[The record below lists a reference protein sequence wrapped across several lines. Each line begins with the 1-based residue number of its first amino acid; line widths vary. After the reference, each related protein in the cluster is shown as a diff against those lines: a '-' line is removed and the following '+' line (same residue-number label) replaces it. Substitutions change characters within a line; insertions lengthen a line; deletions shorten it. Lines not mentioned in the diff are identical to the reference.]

1 MFDATLYIDYRN
13 VIEITNIEGLR
24 VSALSSF
31 HFISN
36 LSIVSI
42 LLNCINVFFFT
53 LYNDTLPWS
62 SRNKASLD
70 QTWADLIKQNCN
82 MFK

>member
-1 MFDATLYIDYRN
+1 M
-13 VIEITNIEGLR
+13 IEITNIEGLR
-24 VSALSSF
+24 VSALSIF

-42 LLNCINVFFFT
+42 PLNCINVFFT

-82 MFK
+82 MFT